1 MDREQWLAKRFGVEQ
16 PRLRKVAYRLLGSST
31 EADDAVQEAWLR
43 LSRSDAS
50 SIDNFSGWLTTV
62 VARVCLDML
71 RARKS
76 RCEALEA
83 LCQRRSGV
91 DAVTDLEQEELF
103 AESVGLA
110 LLVVLE
116 KLAPAER
123 VAFVL
128 HDVFDVPF
136 EEIAPIV
143 GRAPTMARQLAS
155 RARRRVRSQ
164 PAVPTAELHR
174 RRGIVVAF
182 LEAVRAG
189 NMDRIVALLDPNIV
203 LRADASAA
211 PGHTPIEVRG
221 SAAVAKRGPGL
232 RGARALP
239 VPCF

>member
-1 MDREQWLAKRFGVEQ
+1 MRRGPLVSAEPIFMNDCQCR
-16 PRLRKVAYRLLGSST
+16 
-31 EADDAVQEAWLR
+31 D
-43 LSRSDAS
+43 
-50 SIDNFSGWLTTV
+50 
-62 VARVCLDML
+62 
-71 RARKS
+71 
-76 RCEALEA
+76 
-83 LCQRRSGV
+83 CQRTSG
-91 DAVTDLEQEELF
+91 TGHGSYLTFPSLF

-128 HDVFDVPF
+128 HDAFDVPF

-143 GRAPTMARQLAS
+143 GHSPTMARQLAS

-211 PGHTPIEVRG
+211 PGRTPIEVRG
-221 SAAVAKRGPGL
+221 SGAVAKGAL
-232 RGARALP
+232 AFAARARVASPMLLNG
-239 VPCF
+239 VPGILVAPGGRARLALTIDILGERIQAIEIIADSARLRQIDFGILGD

>member
-50 SIDNFSGWLTTV
+50 SIDNFSGWLTSV

-76 RCEALEA
+76 RDTALEA
-83 LCQRRSGV
+83 LSQRRSGV

-143 GRAPTMARQLAS
+143 GRSPIMATAS
-155 RARRRVRSQ
+155 RARRRLRSQ
-164 PAVPTAELHR
+164 PAVPTAELRR

-182 LEAVRAG
+182 LEAV
-189 NMDRIVALLDPNIV
+189 
-203 LRADASAA
+203 
-211 PGHTPIEVRG
+211 
-221 SAAVAKRGPGL
+221 
-232 RGARALP
+232 
-239 VPCF
+239 

>member
-1 MDREQWLAKRFGVEQ
+1 MDREQWVAGRFGVEQ
-16 PRLRKVAYRLLGSST
+16 ARLRKRGYGLLGSST

-76 RCEALEA
+76 RDEALEA
-83 LCQRRSGV
+83 LSHRWSGV
-91 DAVTDLEQEELF
+91 ADLEQEELF

-136 EEIAPIV
+136 EEVAPIV
-143 GRAPTMARQLAS
+143 GRTPIMARQLAS
-155 RARRRVRSQ
+155 PARRRVRSQ
-164 PAVPTAELHR
+164 PAVPTAELR
-174 RRGIVVAF
+174 RWRGIVVAF

-203 LRADASAA
+203 LRADAAAA
-211 PGHTPIEVRG
+211 PGRTPIEVRG
-221 SAAVAKRGPGL
+221 SAAVAKGAL
-232 RGARALP
+232 AFAARAR
-239 VPCF
+239 VA

>member
-1 MDREQWLAKRFGVEQ
+1 MNDCQCR
-16 PRLRKVAYRLLGSST
+16 
-31 EADDAVQEAWLR
+31 D
-43 LSRSDAS
+43 
-50 SIDNFSGWLTTV
+50 
-62 VARVCLDML
+62 
-71 RARKS
+71 
-76 RCEALEA
+76 
-83 LCQRRSGV
+83 CQRTSG
-91 DAVTDLEQEELF
+91 TGHGSYLTFPSMF

-143 GRAPTMARQLAS
+143 GRSPTMARQLAS

-164 PAVPTAELHR
+164 PGVPTAELRR

-203 LRADASAA
+203 LRQCPAQADRLWHS
-211 PGHTPIEVRG
+211 G
-221 SAAVAKRGPGL
+221 
-232 RGARALP
+232 
-239 VPCF
+239 

>member
-1 MDREQWLAKRFGVEQ
+1 MNDCQCR
-16 PRLRKVAYRLLGSST
+16 
-31 EADDAVQEAWLR
+31 D
-43 LSRSDAS
+43 
-50 SIDNFSGWLTTV
+50 
-62 VARVCLDML
+62 
-71 RARKS
+71 
-76 RCEALEA
+76 
-83 LCQRRSGV
+83 CQRTSG
-91 DAVTDLEQEELF
+91 TGHGSYLTFPSLF

-143 GRAPTMARQLAS
+143 GRSPTMARQLAS
-155 RARRRVRSQ
+155 RAGRRVRSQ
-164 PAVPTAELHR
+164 PAVPIAELRR

-211 PGHTPIEVRG
+211 PGRTPIEVRG
-221 SAAVAKRGPGL
+221 SAAVAK
-232 RGARALP
+232 GALAFAARTRCQPHASEWRAGNLGRTGGTCAARTDDRHLGRENP
-239 VPCF
+239 SH

>member
-1 MDREQWLAKRFGVEQ
+1 
-16 PRLRKVAYRLLGSST
+16 
-31 EADDAVQEAWLR
+31 
-43 LSRSDAS
+43 
-50 SIDNFSGWLTTV
+50 
-62 VARVCLDML
+62 ML

-83 LCQRRSGV
+83 LSQQRSGV

-143 GRAPTMARQLAS
+143 GRSPTMARQLAS

-164 PAVPTAELHR
+164 PAVPTAELRR

-203 LRADASAA
+203 LRQCPAQADRLWHS
-211 PGHTPIEVRG
+211 G
-221 SAAVAKRGPGL
+221 
-232 RGARALP
+232 
-239 VPCF
+239 